1 MAVRIIAVDDNQQ
14 FRELVKRYL
23 NRDPEFSLVGEACDG
38 QEGVR
43 LTEELRPDLV
53 LMDISMPRVNG
64 LAATKEIKA
73 ARPETRVIILSV
85 HKEEAYFRA
94 AKTDNRVN
102 PLNQTEKT
110 PDKARGDLWEALGKP
125 ASMAVYGWI
134 KP

>member
-94 AKTDNRVN
+94 AKEVGSDGYIVKGELTTTLLPTIRQVMAEG
-102 PLNQTEKT
+102 Q
-110 PDKARGDLWEALGKP
+110 ARQ
-125 ASMAVYGWI
+125 AS
-134 KP
+134 